1 MDDAT
6 LFFLSQVNVLQLVD
20 DEEDDDA
27 DDGDACDADDETG
40 DADEDDE
47 DDAGITW
54 EQHCG

>member
-1 MDDAT
+1 MDDTT
-6 LFFLSQVNVLQLVD
+6 LFFLMQVNVLQLVD